1 MVAGMTG
8 RAAAV
13 SEDRTEGGTM
23 PAYALFIREKLRD
36 PRVIESYN
44 DKAGPSLGGH
54 PAKILAAYGAIETLE
69 GAPSEGVVLLEFP
82 TMAAAKTWYEGP
94 AYREA
99 RKIRFQAADYR
110 VLFFEGL

>member
-1 MVAGMTG
+1 
-8 RAAAV
+8 
-13 SEDRTEGGTM
+13 M
-23 PAYALFIREKLRD
+23 PAYAIFIREKLRD
-36 PRVIESYN
+36 SVVIQKYN
-44 DKAGPSLGGH
+44 DKAGPSLEGH
-54 PAKILAAYGAIETLE
+54 PAKVLAAYGAIEAPE

-82 TMAAAKTWYEGP
+82 TMAAAKAWYDGP

>member
-1 MVAGMTG
+1 MA
-8 RAAAV
+8 
-13 SEDRTEGGTM
+13 
-23 PAYALFIREKLRD
+23 AYAIFIREKLRD
-36 PRVIESYN
+36 PQLIEKYN

-54 PAKILAAYGAIETLE
+54 PAKVLAAYGAIETRE

-82 TMAAAKTWYEGP
+82 TMAAARAWYDGP
-94 AYREA
+94 AYQEA

>member
-1 MVAGMTG
+1 MA
-8 RAAAV
+8 
-13 SEDRTEGGTM
+13 
-23 PAYALFIREKLRD
+23 AYAIFIREKLRD
-36 PRVIESYN
+36 PGVIQKYN
-44 DKAGPSLGGH
+44 EKAGPSLEGH
-54 PAKILAAYGAIETLE
+54 PAKVLAAYGAIEAPE

-82 TMAAAKTWYEGP
+82 TMAAAKAWYDGP